1 MDITG
6 FFKDSRLQVILR
18 KQKAKEALFEALIDR
33 FENLGGT
40 ILKRKSMKFWRQ
52 SITTTRFCA
61 ATWLTLA
68 AWGGTLMA
76 SITGGQK
83 RKIDFMAF
91 KITTWWSFFTF
102 F

>member
-6 FFKDSRLQVILR
+6 SFKDSRLQVILR

-33 FENLGGT
+33 FEFGRD
-40 ILKRKSMKFWRQ
+40 LKRKSMKFWRQ

-91 KITTWWSFFTF
+91 KITTWWSFFTIF
-102 F
+102 